1 MNIRCI
7 TNRHLTAQDYFAQIE
22 QLALAGPEAIIVREK
37 DLPQD
42 EYKQLAAGVMEIC
55 AHHHV
60 LCILHTY
67 TEAAIQLGAKALHLP
82 LPLLLS
88 MKQQQK
94 SRFAILGASIHSVE
108 QAQLAQNAGASYL
121 TAGHVFET
129 ACKPGVEPRGLDF
142 LREVCQASALPVYA
156 IGGIHPKNATACIQA
171 GAYGICIMS
180 DCMRHTDTKNR
191 LKQYQIQ
198 KDRQE

>member
-7 TNRHLTAQDYFAQIE
+7 TNRHLAAQDYFAQIE
-22 QLALAGPEAIIVREK
+22 QIALAGPEAIIVREK

-55 AHHHV
+55 SHHHV

-67 TEAAIQLGAKALHLP
+67 TETAIQLGAKALHLP

-156 IGGIHPKNATACIQA
+156 IGGIHPKNAAACIQA

-180 DCMRHTDTKNR
+180 DCMRHTDTQNR

>member
-7 TNRHLTAQDYFAQIE
+7 TNRHLAAQDYFAQIE
-22 QLALAGPEAIIVREK
+22 QIALAGPEAIIVREK

-67 TEAAIQLGAKALHLP
+67 TETAIQLGAKALHLP

-156 IGGIHPKNATACIQA
+156 IGGIHPKNAAACIQA

-180 DCMRHTDTKNR
+180 DCMRHNDTQNR
-191 LKQYQIQ
+191 LKQYQIK
-198 KDRQE
+198 KDRQT